1 MISGTII
8 NGLLAE
14 ALPQVEAWLRGI
26 VSNEVSKV
34 LQQKE
39 QERKPEQNYSRDEVC
54 KLLKISKVTLWQRTK
69 EGKIRATKI
78 GRRVVYTESEVKRF
92 LE

>member
-14 ALPQVEAWLRGI
+14 ALPQVEEWLRAI
-26 VSNEVSKV
+26 VNNEVSKV
-34 LQQKE
+34 LQEKE
-39 QERKPEQNYSRDEVC
+39 QEKKPEKTYSRDEVC
-54 KLLKISKVTLWQRTK
+54 KLAHISKPTLWKKTK
-69 EGKIRATKI
+69 SGEIRATNI
-78 GRRVVYTESEVKRF
+78 GRRVVYRESEVKKL

>member
-1 MISGTII
+1 MINTTLI

-54 KLLKISKVTLWQRTK
+54 ELLKISKPTLWKKTK

-92 LE
+92 LG

>member
-1 MISGTII
+1 MINKTLI

-39 QERKPEQNYSRDEVC
+39 QEKKLEKTFSRDEVC
-54 KLLKISKVTLWQRTK
+54 KLAHISKPTLWKKTK
-69 EGKIRATKI
+69 SGEIRATKI
-78 GRRVVYTESEVKRF
+78 GRRVVYLDSEVKKL

>member
-1 MISGTII
+1 MINTTLI

-26 VSNEVSKV
+26 VSNEVAKV

-54 KLLKISKVTLWQRTK
+54 ELLKISKPTLWKKTK

-78 GRRVVYTESEVKRF
+78 GRRVVYLESEVKKL

>member
-39 QERKPEQNYSRDEVC
+39 QEKKPEKTYSRDEVC
-54 KLLKISKVTLWQRTK
+54 ERLKISKPTLWKKTK
-69 EGKIRATKI
+69 KGEIKATKI
-78 GRRVVYTESEVKRF
+78 GRRVVYSESEVNRL

>member
-39 QERKPEQNYSRDEVC
+39 QEKKPEKTYTRDEVC
-54 KLLKISKVTLWQRTK
+54 EIAHVSKVTLWKKTK
-69 EGKIRATKI
+69 SGEIRATKI
-78 GRRVVYTESEVKRF
+78 GRRVVYMETELKKI